1 MSRISNHSKKYDTS
15 SEPLDPR
22 GTFVVS
28 LVPQHAVIVKKTQNV
43 KKLIYTDVTYF
54 SIRKALLSF

>member
-1 MSRISNHSKKYDTS
+1 MSRISNHSKKYNTS

-28 LVPQHAVIVKKTQNV
+28 LVPQHAVVVKKTY
-43 KKLIYTDVTYF
+43 KM
-54 SIRKALLSF
+54 